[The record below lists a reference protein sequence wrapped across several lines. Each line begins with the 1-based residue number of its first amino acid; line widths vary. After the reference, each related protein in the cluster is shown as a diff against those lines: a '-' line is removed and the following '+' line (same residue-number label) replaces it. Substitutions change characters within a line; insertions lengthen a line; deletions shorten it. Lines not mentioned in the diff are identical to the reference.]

1 MRFPKWFFL
10 SSMCVPIVWS
20 NVDHQSMNG
29 MNTHTNN
36 EVKMLAT
43 MLTQLT
49 NELAR
54 QEATM
59 TKYHTEVVTIL
70 EKQSKLL
77 SKLLKKQ
84 GKKSMSKLPSPLST
98 PMKASMNAST
108 STQSPVTGLGLS
120 PDWSYSSSWADS
132 YPICGEGGQSPVNL
146 ETVDV
151 AVREHKALLQFTYY
165 DKINSDTC
173 KLVNT
178 GNSATL
184 LLTTSLSNNPAMFGG
199 PLNTTYYY
207 FHQAVFHWGSDDN
220 LGSDHTIRT
229 ISYPM
234 EMQLIHGSTSEEE
247 QKLAVA
253 SFLFEISPQDNPFLA
268 PVISKLAN
276 IQVAGSEVPLNTTET
291 ANDITS
297 VTSSDDNYRA
307 SDSFFM
313 DQLMQESISGPY
325 FSYKGSLTFPP
336 CSMVEQW
343 VVFRTP
349 LDISIAQLEQFRKL
363 LKKDGSRIGGNFR
376 PVQPL
381 GKRIL
386 AFTM

>member
-1 MRFPKWFFL
+1 
-10 SSMCVPIVWS
+10 MCVSIVCS
-20 NVDHQSMNG
+20 NIVQQSLNRT
-29 MNTHTNN
+29 NTNIDLNSNN
-36 EVKMLAT
+36 DVNMVAT
-43 MLTQLT
+43 MVTQLT

-54 QEATM
+54 QEAAM
-59 TKYHTEVVTIL
+59 TKYHEEVVTIL
-70 EKQSKLL
+70 EKQSKIL
-77 SKLLKKQ
+77 SKLLKKE
-84 GKKSMSKLPSPLST
+84 GKKSTSKSPSPSST
-98 PMKASMNAST
+98 PMKDSIMNAST
-108 STQSPVTGLGLS
+108 STLPPTTSLGLS

-151 AVREHKALLQFTYY
+151 AVREHKAPLQFTSY

-178 GNSATL
+178 GNTAIL
-184 LLTTSLSNNPAMFGG
+184 LLTTSLSKNPAMFGG
-199 PLNTTYYY
+199 PLNTTSYY
-207 FHQAVFHWGSDDN
+207 FQQAVFHWGSDDN

-234 EMQLIHGSTSEEE
+234 EMQLIHGSTSEE
-247 QKLAVA
+247 QKLAVT

-297 VTSSDDNYRA
+297 VTTGDGNYQA
-307 SDSFFM
+307 TDSFFM

-349 LDISIAQLEQFRKL
+349 LDISIAQLEEFRKL

>member
-1 MRFPKWFFL
+1 
-10 SSMCVPIVWS
+10 MCVSIVCS
-20 NVDHQSMNG
+20 NIVQQSLNRT
-29 MNTHTNN
+29 NTNIDLNSNN
-36 EVKMLAT
+36 DVNMVAT
-43 MLTQLT
+43 MVTQLT

-54 QEATM
+54 QEAAM
-59 TKYHTEVVTIL
+59 TKYHEEVVTIL
-70 EKQSKLL
+70 EKQSKIL
-77 SKLLKKQ
+77 SKLLKKE
-84 GKKSMSKLPSPLST
+84 GKKSTSKSPSPSST
-98 PMKASMNAST
+98 PMKDSIMNAST
-108 STQSPVTGLGLS
+108 STLPPTTSLGLS

-151 AVREHKALLQFTYY
+151 AVREHKAPLQFTSY

-178 GNSATL
+178 GNTAIL
-184 LLTTSLSNNPAMFGG
+184 LLTTSLSKNPAMFGG
-199 PLNTTYYY
+199 PLNTTSYY

-247 QKLAVA
+247 QKLAVT

-268 PVISKLAN
+268 PFISKLAN
-276 IQVAGSEVPLNTTET
+276 IQAAGSEVLLNTTET
-291 ANDITS
+291 ADDITS
-297 VTSSDDNYRA
+297 VATGDDNYRA
-307 SDSFFM
+307 TDSFFM

-349 LDISIAQLEQFRKL
+349 LDISIAQLEEFRKL